1 MYKILIAVLTC
12 MLLVS
17 ASSTAKADEPAATSA
32 QVVVVQPQ
40 ERHRWVG
47 MQFDVGAPDG
57 VALGVVVRP
66 YVNWARLNLSGTY
79 NAIAP
84 GIRGGLTLDPI
95 KFPVAPTLTFEG
107 GHAWQGDI
115 PGQGSKLPQVGYDY
129 MNLHL
134 GLEFGNRDHWR
145 FFLQGGPSWLHI
157 TTNNFQSVVGSS
169 DPNLLIGNPTANVS
183 VIPTAK
189 LGFALYF

>member
-1 MYKILIAVLTC
+1 MYRFLMAALTG
-12 MLLVS
+12 LLLMM
-17 ASSTAKADEPAATSA
+17 ATTAAKADESTPTTATS
-32 QVVVVQPQ
+32 QVVIP

-79 NAIAP
+79 NVLAP
-84 GIRGGLTLDPI
+84 GIRGGITLDPI

-107 GHAWQGDI
+107 GRSFNGDL
-115 PGQGSKLPQVGYDY
+115 PGKHNLPEVGYDY

-145 FFLQGGPSWLHI
+145 FFLQGGPSWLHV
-157 TTNNFQSVVGSS
+157 TTGNFQSVVGSS
-169 DPNLLIGNPTANVS
+169 DASLVIGNPTANVA
-183 VIPTAK
+183 ILPTAK
-189 LGFALYF
+189 LGFAYFF